1 MLPISFDKKNEDGG
15 GMYRLLYNYDMSLG
29 VYSNI
34 GGASETNFPFGAL
47 WDAYR
52 DWSCVNNCIFYPFFC
67 PMKRK

>member
-1 MLPISFDKKNEDGG
+1 MAILDQKILMCQSDLDLVKMFPISFDKKNEDGG

-52 DWSCVNNCIFYPFFC
+52 D
-67 PMKRK
+67 